1 MPMSWLKPAVMAA
14 TCAISL
20 ASSGAAIAAIV
31 VASSG
36 PSAKQFPTGKKLDD
50 SQTIILQA
58 GDTVTVLDARGTRV
72 LRGAGTFKASE
83 AAGQNRSST
92 FTALTRQ
99 RGSQRV
105 RTGAVRNAGPDGK
118 LMSPNLWFVDLSKS
132 GTICVIEGNPVHAWR
147 PDAAKA
153 ATYRVA
159 NTAGATSTLSFDAGS
174 MVASW
179 NTAATPISDGSAFTV
194 TTEAGQPLGRYGF
207 VVLPSQPATPE
218 DTAAVLIEKGCS
230 AQLELLSASLATQ
243 G

>member
-1 MPMSWLKPAVMAA
+1 MTWVKPAMIVA
-14 TCAISL
+14 TCAIAL
-20 ASSGAAIAAIV
+20 ASSGAALAAIV
-31 VASSG
+31 VASTG
-36 PSAKQFPTGKKLDD
+36 PSAKQFPAGKKLDD
-50 SQTIILQA
+50 NQTIILQA
-58 GDTVTVLDARGTRV
+58 GDSVTVLDPRGTRV
-72 LRGAGTFKASE
+72 LRGAGTFKASDT
-83 AAGQNRSST
+83 AGQNRSST

-132 GTICVIEGNPVHAWR
+132 GTICVVGGSPVHVWR
-147 PDAAKA
+147 PEAAKA
-153 ATYRVA
+153 ANYRVA

-174 MVASW
+174 MVAPW
-179 NTAATPISDGSAFTV
+179 NATATPISDGSTFTV

-218 DTAAVLIEKGCS
+218 DTAAALIEKGCA

>member
-1 MPMSWLKPAVMAA
+1 MPMSWVKPGVMAA
-14 TCAISL
+14 TCAFAL
-20 ASSGAAIAAIV
+20 ASSGAALAAIV

-36 PSAKQFPTGKKLDD
+36 PSAKQFPAGKKLDD
-50 SQTIILQA
+50 NQTVILQA
-58 GDTVTVLDARGTRV
+58 GDSVTVLDARGTRV
-72 LRGAGTFKASE
+72 LRGAGTFKASDV
-83 AAGQNRSST
+83 AGQNRSST
-92 FTALTRQ
+92 FAALTRQ

-132 GTICVIEGNPVHAWR
+132 GTICVIDGSPVHAWR
-147 PDAAKA
+147 ADAAKP

-159 NTAGATSTLSFDAGS
+159 NTAGATSTLSFDAAS
-174 MVASW
+174 MVATW
-179 NTAATPISDGSAFTV
+179 NGTTTPVADGSTFTV

-207 VVLPSQPATPE
+207 VVLSSQPASPE
-218 DTAAVLIEKGCS
+218 ETAAALIEKGCS